1 VSKILK
7 VYQTLKNKDNPKE
20 VESEGPFDC
29 NWSNAWL
36 GEGFYFWEAF
46 INSAHWWGK
55 THCHNNYFICEANC
69 TLTDTNCFDLVGDS
83 KHMSIFSDAVEE
95 MKVQGIINKKTT
107 VTRILQY
114 LKDDIKVFKFEATR
128 AVGYTSI
135 GEKKNIKYV
144 KKLLFEVPKQ
154 NKQDHYLHYMPPIQ
168 ICFYG
173 KEAMNLNGYKII
185 YPDEYNNDYVL

>member
-1 VSKILK
+1 MSKILK
-7 VYQTLKNKDNPKE
+7 VYQTLKNKDNPSE
-20 VESEGPFDC
+20 VEKKGPFIC

-36 GEGFYFWEAF
+36 GEGFYFWETF

-55 THCHNNYFICEANC
+55 NHCQNNYFICEANC
-69 TLTDTNCFDLVGDS
+69 TFTDTNCFDLVGDS
-83 KHMSIFSDAVEE
+83 QHMLIFSDAVEE
-95 MKVQGIINKKTT
+95 MKVQGIINKTTT

-114 LKDDIKVFKFEATR
+114 LKDDIGIFKFEATR

-135 GEKKNIKYV
+135 GEKRNIKYI
-144 KKLLFEVPKQ
+144 KKMLFEPSKQ

-168 ICFYG
+168 ICFYS
-173 KEAMNLNGYKII
+173 KKSMNLNGYKII